1 MRQQTVPYRL
11 ENNQWN
17 YNHYE
22 DEWVSQENP
31 TPLFQRQIKAW
42 KNHTWKSEH
51 CYLRNHKIIP
61 YVHYMLNGE
70 WTLKKGHI
78 INGDEWIPNYDD
90 VELAKIDADKRI
102 SI

>member
-11 ENNQWN
+11 ENNQWI
-17 YNHYE
+17 YNHYS
-22 DEWVSQENP
+22 DGWTDSKKP
-31 TPLFQRQIKAW
+31 FSTIQRQIKSW
-42 KNHTWKSEH
+42 KNHAWKSVH
-51 CYLRNHKIIP
+51 CYLRNYKIIP
-61 YVHYMLNGE
+61 YVHYMLNNQ

-78 INGDEWIPNYDD
+78 INGDEWIPNCDD